1 MVIQDNAYENVNLQ
15 PDVGFDIRFVT
26 MNHNSPFHWHR
37 ELEILYILNGHA
49 TVNMDGERY
58 ELNPLDAIVMDYAK
72 IHEVIYELP
81 QTMGICIHVSRQLLR
96 RYMVDPEL
104 MAIRCAGQ
112 WLNEEQRDYY
122 NELCSYLKELT
133 VLYVNQKK
141 TYQLKSTALILEI
154 LTCLI
159 EHFSKPI
166 AKSASVAKVGNMERL
181 EQICDYVEHNY
192 KEEIMLQDAA
202 DELGLNRE
210 YFCRFFK
217 QNTGTSFIQYVNQV
231 RLNHIYQDLLHT
243 DDSVQE
249 IMERHGFF
257 NQKLFYRM
265 FKERYECTPREARNM
280 AQNNPYI
287 Y

>member
-1 MVIQDNAYENVNLQ
+1 MIQDNTYENVTLQ

-49 TVNMDGERY
+49 TVHMDGERF

-72 IHEVIYELP
+72 IHEVIYQLP

-96 RYMVDPEL
+96 RYIADAEL
-104 MAIRCAGQ
+104 LAIRCAGQ
-112 WLNEEQRDYY
+112 WLNKEQQEYY
-122 NELCSYLKELT
+122 SQLCACLKELT
-133 VLYVNQKK
+133 IIYVNQKK

-154 LTCLI
+154 LACLV
-159 EHFSKPI
+159 EHFSEPVT
-166 AKSASVAKVGNMERL
+166 KSISVAKSGNMERL
-181 EQICDYVEHNY
+181 EQICDYVEHHY
-192 KEEIMLQDAA
+192 REEIPLGAAA
-202 DELGLNRE
+202 DELGLNKE

-217 QNTGTSFIQYVNQV
+217 QNMGSTFVQYVNQV
-231 RLNHIYQDLLHT
+231 RINHIYQDLLHT

-265 FKERYECTPREARNM
+265 FKERYDCTPREARTM
-280 AQNNPYI
+280 AQNNPYM
-287 Y
+287 